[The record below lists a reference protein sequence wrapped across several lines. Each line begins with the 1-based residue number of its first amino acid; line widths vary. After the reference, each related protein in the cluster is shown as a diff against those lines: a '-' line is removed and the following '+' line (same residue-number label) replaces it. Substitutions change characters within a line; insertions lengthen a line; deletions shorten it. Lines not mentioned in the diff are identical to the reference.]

1 MWCDRFRTGAIV
13 KSKSI
18 SIRRMTERDGEL
30 FVRFYA
36 ALSAESLFFFTP
48 HDPKPEKLRE
58 LVSGIAQEQNICRF
72 AAVQAIEEN
81 EEMAGYVFL
90 WDLDTGVPWLGICV
104 CDSYKGQGIGTSL
117 MRYVEQYCRKQGK
130 GGILLTTHRDNEKAQ
145 GLYRKVGYE
154 TIGTDSRGELLMI
167 YRLKDEN

>member
-1 MWCDRFRTGAIV
+1 V
-13 KSKSI
+13 QSKSI

-36 ALSAESLFFFTP
+36 GLSAESLFFFTP
-48 HDPKPEKLRE
+48 HDPNPNKLRE
-58 LVSGIAQEQNICRF
+58 LILGTPQERNIRRF
-72 AAVQAIEEN
+72 AAVLSIEGS

-104 CDSYKGQGIGTSL
+104 SDSYKGQGIGTLL
-117 MRYVEQYCRKQGK
+117 MDYAKQCCREQGK

-154 TIGTDSRGELLMI
+154 TIGTDSRGEHLMI
-167 YRLKDEN
+167 FRLRDEN